1 MDSPSPSPSPQNPYD
16 SLMSRVMAMD
26 LLGYVI
32 LSALLWKLGVPWVI
46 AIVASI
52 ALGASFGNR
61 AGEQTCL
68 CVSNRMFRGVM
79 VTAAAPSPA

>member
-1 MDSPSPSPSPQNPYD
+1 MDSPSPNNPYS
-16 SLMSRVMAMD
+16 SLMTRVMAMD
-26 LLGYVI
+26 ILGYVI
-32 LSALLWKLGVPWVI
+32 LSAVLWKLGVPWVI

-79 VTAAAPSPA
+79 TAAPSPAA

>member
-1 MDSPSPSPSPQNPYD
+1 MDSPNSNPYG
-16 SLMSRVMAMD
+16 SLVSRVMAMD
-26 LLGYVI
+26 VLGYVI
-32 LSALLWKLGVPWVI
+32 LSAIMWKLGVPWVI
-46 AIVASI
+46 AIVASV

-79 VTAAAPSPA
+79 TAAAPSPN

>member
-1 MDSPSPSPSPQNPYD
+1 
-16 SLMSRVMAMD
+16 MSRVLAMD
-26 LLGYVI
+26 VLGYVI
-32 LSALLWKLGVPWVI
+32 LSAVLWKVGVPWML

-68 CVSNRMFRGVM
+68 CVSNRMFKGVM
-79 VTAAAPSPA
+79 TAAAPSPQ